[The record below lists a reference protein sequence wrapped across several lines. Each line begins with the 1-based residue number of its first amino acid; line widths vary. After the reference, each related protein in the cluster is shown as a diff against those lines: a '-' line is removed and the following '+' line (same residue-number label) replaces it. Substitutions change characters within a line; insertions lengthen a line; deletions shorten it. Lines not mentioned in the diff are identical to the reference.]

1 MALTSGTK
9 LGPYEIQSPLGAG
22 GMGEVYR
29 ARDTRLAREVAIK
42 VLPAS
47 LASDVSL
54 KQRLEREARAVSK
67 LSHPHICTLHDIG
80 HQDGVDFLV
89 MELLEGETLELR
101 LRKGPLPPEQ
111 TLRYGAQIAD
121 ALGKAHKTG
130 IIHRDLKP
138 ANVMLTKSGAKLLDF
153 GLAAQPG
160 PAPLAAALTEVTMEH
175 SKLTTA
181 GMIVGTFQ
189 YMAPEQLEGKEADAR
204 TDIFAFGEV
213 LYEMATGKPAFSGA
227 SRASLIAA
235 ILTTEPP
242 PIAQL
247 QPLTP
252 TALERVVKKCLAKD
266 PDERWQSAED
276 LASELQWIASGTQ
289 SGSTGSFSVPVK
301 ASKRAY
307 IPWLVAALAL
317 AIAAAFAARLHLQP
331 TPASGPRA
339 RWAIDPPEKTTFHAA
354 GQEGGPVVVA
364 PDGKR
369 LAFVAVDANGK
380 QQLWVR
386 PLDALQATPLPG
398 TEGGYFPFW
407 SPDGGSLGFFSD
419 RQLKR
424 VSLDNGRVVPLCDVH
439 LGRGGSWSN
448 QGIIIFTPDTLGS
461 LYQVPAAGGTPAAV
475 TQVDLSRHDNHRWPY
490 FLPDGQHFLYI
501 AASHDD
507 ISHAH
512 DGVYVGSLDGK
523 TSKLLVNTHS
533 NAAYADGYLLYLNE
547 SSLMAQP
554 FDLSRLQL
562 TGEAS
567 IVQEGVE
574 EAFGFWLGV
583 FSASQNGVLAFAP
596 TNSNSGNRLTW
607 FSKEGKQLGTVGD
620 LGLYATLSLSP
631 DGKQAV
637 VEHARPHHEL
647 WIYDT
652 ERNSRSQFTS
662 GDAAS
667 ATPVWSPDGK
677 EVAFASDRNG
687 HVDLYIKSVVGSAN
701 ERLLLQSPL
710 SKYPVAWTSDGKFLL
725 YQQSNGEKTSLWV
738 VGTSGQDAPRLI
750 AEKPFYTADGSISP
764 DGRWITY
771 TSQEQGANQ
780 VFVMPFAGPG
790 AKRQIS
796 SKGGS
801 RNPMWRKDGGA
812 VIYTNDDGYV
822 VETTVTARDSEASVG
837 TTRILFRGNPEMVPQ
852 AGQTFAVAPDG
863 RFLIDTRRQENQTQI
878 VVISN
883 WDAGLKK

>member
-9 LGPYEIQSPLGAG
+9 LGPYEIQLPLGAG

-29 ARDTRLAREVAIK
+29 AKDTRLDREVAIK

-47 LASDVSL
+47 LSSDSSL

-89 MELLEGETLELR
+89 MEYLEGETLEKR
-101 LRKGPLPPEQ
+101 LLKGPLPTEQ

-121 ALGKAHKTG
+121 ALAMAHKIG
-130 IIHRDLKP
+130 ITHRDLKP
-138 ANVMLTKSGAKLLDF
+138 ANIMLTKSGAKLLDF
-153 GLAAQPG
+153 GLATQSG
-160 PAPLAAALTEVTMEH
+160 PAPLAAALTEMTQEH
-175 SKLTTA
+175 SKLTGV

-252 TALERVVKKCLAKD
+252 PALERVVKKCLAKD
-266 PDERWQSAED
+266 PDERWQSARD
-276 LASELQWIASGTQ
+276 LASELQWIAGGTQ
-289 SGSTGSFSVPVK
+289 SASIGAVSVPVK
-301 ASKRAY
+301 ASKWAY

-317 AIAAAFAARLHLQP
+317 AIAAASAARVHFQP
-331 TPASGPRA
+331 TPALGPRA

-354 GQEGGPVVVA
+354 GQEGGPVVVS

-369 LAFVAVDANGK
+369 LAFIAVDANGK

-386 PLDALQATPLPG
+386 PLDALQATPVPG

-407 SPDGGSLGFFSD
+407 SPDGSSLGFFSD

-424 VSLDNGRVVPLCDVH
+424 VSLDNGRVVPVCDVH
-439 LGRGGSWSN
+439 LARGGSWSN

-461 LYQVPAAGGTPAAV
+461 LYQVPAAGGTPTAV
-475 TQVDLSRHDNHRWPY
+475 TQVDLSRHDSHRWPY
-490 FLPDGQHFLYI
+490 FLSDGQHFLYL

-512 DGVYVGSLDGK
+512 DGIYVGSLDGK
-523 TSKLLVNTHS
+523 TNKFLVNTHS
-533 NAAYADGYLLYLNE
+533 NAAYADGYLLYLDE

-554 FDLSRLQL
+554 FDLNRLQL

-574 EAFGFWLGV
+574 EESGFWLGV
-583 FSASQNGVLAFAP
+583 FSASQNGVLGFTPA
-596 TNSNSGNRLTW
+596 NSNSGNSLTW

-620 LGLYATLSLSP
+620 LGRYATLSLSP

-652 ERNSRSQFTS
+652 ERNSRSQFTF
-662 GDAAS
+662 GDSAS

-677 EVAFASDRNG
+677 EIAFASDRNG
-687 HVDLYIKSVVGSAN
+687 HADLYIKSVVGSAI
-701 ERLLLQSPL
+701 ERVLLQSPMA
-710 SKYPVAWTSDGKFLL
+710 KYPVDWTPDGKFLL
-725 YQQSNGEKTSLWV
+725 YQQSNGDKSSLWV
-738 VGTSGQDAPRLI
+738 VGTSGQDAPRLL
-750 AEKPFYTADGSISP
+750 AERPFYTADGSISP
-764 DGRWITY
+764 DGRWIAY

-812 VIYTNDDGYV
+812 VIYTNDDGNV
-822 VETTVTARDSEASVG
+822 VETAVSARDSELSIRA
-837 TTRILFRGNPEMVPQ
+837 TQILFRGNPEMVPQ
-852 AGQTFAVAPDG
+852 AGQTFAIAPDG

-883 WDAGLKK
+883 WDTGLKK